1 MAKQIISI
9 RFKSLG
15 FIPSITRKFVHSDAY
30 KKAYEAAQAGG
41 MNNTDSHEFATD
53 QAARFPG
60 SNKIARNT
68 ISIVNGRNM
77 TPKSPN
83 WENSPEAFLCRD

>member
-1 MAKQIISI
+1 MAKQIISV

-60 SNKIARNT
+60 SNKI
-68 ISIVNGRNM
+68 GRNM
-77 TPKSPN
+77 TPKTPN
-83 WENSPEAFLCRD
+83 FENSEIAFLCRD